1 MNLTNT
7 PDKNGKK
14 RKNAENAADRGAKSS
29 LGRSVLSQNI
39 RGGEPSAP
47 KLEKSLSK
55 KRSSSA
61 AVSDIGLGRRLGE
74 DSTGGLTRLR
84 TNGAEKLKTYPAKI
98 KKTGGFELKDRFDPD
113 SAEYSECGKYTA
125 VLLDGKKIFKNLVFT
140 ALGGIVIILIC
151 LTLKLSGGLDALAG
165 GLESYGVSDAITITE
180 AGNTSFEEE
189 SGNILAALSGAA
201 KFILGF
207 DYSDLSET
215 FKTEIPT
222 SAVVNSYSMVKDLSS
237 SEAPTTPTP
246 QPSPSPTPAPDDG
259 SRSDIKEINASKN
272 TADGVPQIYLGNET
286 DYGINVEEALASRP
300 AIDMSVEGP
309 KVLIV
314 HTHAT
319 EAYAKSGANTYDATE
334 SDRSMNTEENV
345 VKVGSVVADLF
356 NSKGIETLHDTELHD
371 YPSFNGS
378 YGDALE
384 TTEQCL
390 EKYPSIQ
397 IVFDLHRD
405 SIVYDDGTMA
415 KPVTEINGRKAAQLM
430 FVVGTDANGLYHPN
444 WRNNMTFAI
453 QLQNA
458 INNKYPT
465 LMRYINLR
473 QERFNGHTTN
483 GSLIIEVGSSG
494 NTLDEAIYGMT
505 LAAEVIAD
513 YLLSL

>member
-29 LGRSVLSQNI
+29 LGRRLPNQNT
-39 RGGEPSAP
+39 RGGEPGAP
-47 KLEKSLSK
+47 KLEKSLGQTS
-55 KRSSSA
+55 SSSA
-61 AVSDIGLGRRLGE
+61 APRLHFSRFSGKAP
-74 DSTGGLTRLR
+74 SGGSAKPKA
-84 TNGAEKLKTYPAKI
+84 NDAEKIKTYPLKL
-98 KKTGGFELKDRFDPD
+98 KNSGGYELRDRFDQG
-113 SAEYSECGKYTA
+113 SAEYSAGGKYTA
-125 VLLDGKKIFKNLVFT
+125 VLLDGKKIVKNLIFT

-151 LTLKLSGGLDALAG
+151 LTLKLSGGLDTLAG
-165 GLESYGVSDAITITE
+165 GLESYGVSDAITVTE

-189 SGNILAALSGAA
+189 SGNILAALSSAA

-215 FKTEIPT
+215 FKAEIPT
-222 SAVVNSYSMVKDLSS
+222 SAVVNSYSMVTDASAS
-237 SEAPTTPTP
+237 AAPTTPTP

-300 AIDMSVEGP
+300 EIDMSVEGP
-309 KVLIV
+309 KILIV

-319 EAYAKSGANTYDATE
+319 EAYAKSGANTYDTTE

-345 VKVGSVVADLF
+345 VKVGSIVADLF

-384 TTEQCL
+384 TTEQYL

-415 KPVTEINGRKAAQLM
+415 KPVTEIDGRKAAQLM

>member
-74 DSTGGLTRLR
+74 DSTGGLARLR

-384 TTEQCL
+384 TTEQYL